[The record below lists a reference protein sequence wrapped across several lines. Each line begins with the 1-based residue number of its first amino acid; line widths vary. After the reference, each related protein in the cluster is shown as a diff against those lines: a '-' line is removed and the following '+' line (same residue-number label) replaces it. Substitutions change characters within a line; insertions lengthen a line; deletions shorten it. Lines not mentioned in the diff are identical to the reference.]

1 MNKLIAHCP
10 ECKSTNINLRSKQVF
25 LKRAVVCLIIFYCGY
40 WIYDGM
46 LQEKDVDGIVIIG
59 LAMGIVIMSI
69 AAATGVIW
77 IIWVII
83 TRKPTYKCAFCKNIF
98 EIPVFT
104 SWLAIDKERFHTIR
118 KMNIK
123 K

>member
-10 ECKSTNINLRSKQVF
+10 ECKSTNINLRSKKVF
-25 LKRAVVCLIIFYCGY
+25 LKRVVVCLIIFYCGY

-83 TRKPTYKCAFCKNIF
+83 TQKPTYKCTFCKNRF

-104 SWLAIDKERFHTIR
+104 SWLAIDKERFRTIR